1 VSGRAAG
8 LGVMAR
14 AAAPVAR
21 KAAPGLA
28 AALCTP
34 ERSAPGEMTHC
45 LLLSGGL
52 DSTTLAA
59 WIREHHPGETV
70 KAYTFLYGQKHAV
83 ELEAARTVAEAF
95 GMEHQ
100 VIELP
105 PIHGS
110 ALTDADAP
118 LPEERDLATATGVAP
133 SYVPAR
139 NLLFL
144 AQMASLQD
152 ADGPAVLWLG
162 VHHDDHTGYPDC
174 RPEFVEAADQ
184 AVRLGTRY
192 QLRVRAPFVDWSKAD
207 IIRWGLEHGV
217 PYHLTYSCYQGR
229 TPACGVCDTCQA
241 RLAAFAAAG
250 VTDAIPYEKRTGR
263 GGAVGAANAEPAG
276 SGQARPGAAGA

>member
-1 VSGRAAG
+1 MNGRAAE
-8 LGVMAR
+8 
-14 AAAPVAR
+14 AAPAPGAPAPAP
-21 KAAPGLA
+21 KAAPRA
-28 AALCTP
+28 AGSPGVPGATP
-34 ERSAPGEMTHC
+34 GAITHC

-59 WIREHHPGETV
+59 WIKEQHPGETV
-70 KAYTFLYGQKHAV
+70 RAFTFLYGQKHAV
-83 ELEAARTVAEAF
+83 ELEAARTVAKAL

-110 ALTDADAP
+110 ALTDADVP
-118 LPEERDLATATGVAP
+118 LPEERDLAIVTGVAP

-144 AQMASLQD
+144 AQLASLQD
-152 ADGPAVLWLG
+152 AFGPAVLWLG
-162 VHHDDHTGYPDC
+162 VHYDDHTGYPDC

-184 AVRLGTRY
+184 AVRLGTQH

-207 IIRWGLEHGV
+207 IVRWGLAHGV
-217 PYHLTYSCYQGR
+217 SYELTHSCYQGR

-250 VTDAIPYEKRTGR
+250 ATDPIPYEKRGGL
-263 GGAVGAANAEPAG
+263 GGAVGAEP
-276 SGQARPGAAGA
+276 RPGA